1 MLTTL
6 VVAGAIADL
15 TYNSDAL
22 HEEMTAGGVNA
33 NIRLMSTRKHFL
45 AVDHQLYRKCKL
57 AAH

>member
-1 MLTTL
+1 MLL
-6 VVAGAIADL
+6 ADL
-15 TYNSDAL
+15 TYDSDAL

-45 AVDHQLYRKCKL
+45 AVDHELYRKRKL